1 MRAGSFMEE
10 VKLELD
16 LQDGWNLNRW
26 RNYSHLGVGC
36 IARAD
41 ALV

>member
-26 RNYSHLGVGC
+26 RNSIGGAGC